1 MRRTK
6 RLASVAVSANCQYGR
21 PKRRR
26 SSSATQIES
35 SVGIIVVTPPSSPM
49 RRATAR
55 TVGSGECPGI
65 EPVSPSAKSTYSW
78 PSTSVMR
85 APRASA

>member
-1 MRRTK
+1 MRSTK
-6 RLASVAVSANCQYGR
+6 RFASVAVSANCQNGN

-26 SSSATQIES
+26 SSPATHVES
-35 SVGIIVVTPPSSPM
+35 SVGIIVVTPPSSPI

-55 TVGSGECPGI
+55 TVAAGEWPGI
-65 EPVSPSAKSTYSW
+65 EPVSPSAKSAYSW

-85 APRASA
+85 APCASA